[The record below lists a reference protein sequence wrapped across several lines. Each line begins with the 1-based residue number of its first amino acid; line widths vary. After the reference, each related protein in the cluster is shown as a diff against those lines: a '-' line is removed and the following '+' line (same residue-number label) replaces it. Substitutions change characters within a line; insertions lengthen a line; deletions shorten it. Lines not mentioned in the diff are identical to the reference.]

1 MARLLSGL
9 KLLVNR
15 NAIHAAGEVEIEY
28 DDIKTLPADLPEGT
42 DAIDGRPNVE
52 SCKAQRGSEQLPR

>member
-15 NAIHAAGEVEIEY
+15 NAIHTGKVEIEY
-28 DDIKTLPADLPEGT
+28 DDIKTLLPDLPQGT
-42 DAIDGRPNVE
+42 DAIDGRPNVK
-52 SCKAQRGSEQLPR
+52 SCTAQRGSEQLPR